1 MIHSKKKTQQRTSQA
16 KNKNMSEVIAIVVEA
31 EIKPERVEEFLD
43 IIEKDAIGSR
53 AEPGCLRFDVVK
65 DGMKDNVYFFYE
77 VYENSDAVAFHKEQ
91 PHFKL
96 WGDFK
101 ASGGIV
107 SSVTKKCTGVF
118 MT

>member
-1 MIHSKKKTQQRTSQA
+1 
-16 KNKNMSEVIAIVVEA
+16 MSEVIAIVVEA

-77 VYENSDAVAFHKEQ
+77 VYENADAVAFHKEQ